1 MQQAHRTRLT
11 LAQKEDLWALFFIA
25 PWLIGFLIFTAGPMI
40 LSFYFSLTRYNIVDA
55 PIFTGLEN
63 YVRAFTRDP
72 LFWHSLRVTIYYGAL
87 ALPLG
92 LITGFSLSMLLNQK
106 VPGVSVWR
114 TIYFLPSVIAG
125 VAVAIVWSRI
135 FSPQVGILNPF
146 LESTL
151 GIKGPG
157 WFTDPNWAVPGLV
170 IMSLWGVG
178 GGVIIYL
185 AGLQGIPTSLFDAA
199 KVDGASALQ
208 RFRHVT
214 LPMMTPVIFYTLVL
228 GLIGAFQYFTEVYV
242 ISGGSGGPQRATLFY
257 NLYLY
262 QNAFKYNEMG
272 YASALAWVLF
282 IIVLALT
289 LLVFRSSVMWVYYEG
304 EVRKR

>member
-1 MQQAHRTRLT
+1 MQQMRKSRLT
-11 LAQKEDLWALFFIA
+11 LAQKEDLWAIFFIA
-25 PWLIGFLIFTAGPMI
+25 PWLIGFVVFTAGPMI

-55 PIFTGLEN
+55 PIFTGFEN
-63 YVRAFTRDP
+63 YARAFTRDP

-92 LITGFSLSMLLNQK
+92 LVTGFSLSMLLNQK

-114 TIYFLPSVIAG
+114 TIYFLPSVVAG

-146 LESTL
+146 LEDAF
-151 GIKGPG
+151 GIKAPG
-157 WFTDPNWAVPGLV
+157 WFTDPSWAVPGLV

-178 GGVIIYL
+178 GGIIIYL

-199 KVDGASALQ
+199 KVDGANALQ

-214 LPMMTPVIFYTLVL
+214 LPMMTPIIFYTLVL

-242 ISGGSGGPQRATLFY
+242 QRRQWRAATC
-257 NLYLY
+257 
-262 QNAFKYNEMG
+262 NA
-272 YASALAWVLF
+272 
-282 IIVLALT
+282 
-289 LLVFRSSVMWVYYEG
+289 LLQPLPLPECVQVQ
-304 EVRKR
+304 

>member
-1 MQQAHRTRLT
+1 MQQTDKSRLT

-25 PWLIGFLIFTAGPMI
+25 PWLIGFVIFTAGPMI

-55 PIFTGLEN
+55 PIFTGIEN

-146 LESTL
+146 LESTF
-151 GIKGPG
+151 GIEGPG

-199 KVDGASALQ
+199 KVDGANALQ

-272 YASALAWVLF
+272 YASALAWVLLL
-282 IIVLALT
+282 IIALFT
-289 LLVFRSSVMWVYYEG
+289 AVAFWTSKYWVHYENERG
-304 EVRKR
+304 

>member
-1 MQQAHRTRLT
+1 MQPVHKSRLT

-25 PWLIGFLIFTAGPMI
+25 PWLIGFVLFTAGPMI

-55 PIFTGLEN
+55 PIFTGFEN

-72 LFWHSLRVTIYYGAL
+72 LFWHSLRVTMYYGAL

-92 LITGFSLSMLLNQK
+92 LITGFSLSLLLNQK

-146 LESTL
+146 LENAF
-151 GIKGPG
+151 GIQGPG
-157 WFTDPNWAVPGLV
+157 WFTEPNWAVPGLV

-185 AGLQGIPTSLFDAA
+185 AGLQGIPTALFDAA
-199 KVDGASALQ
+199 KVDGANAMQ

-214 LPMMTPVIFYTLVL
+214 VPMMTPIIFYTLVL

-262 QNAFKYNEMG
+262 QNAFKYKEMG
-272 YASALAWVLF
+272 YASTMAWVLF

-289 LLVFRSSVMWVYYEG
+289 LLVFRSSVLWVYYEG
-304 EVRKR
+304 EVRRR

>member
-1 MQQAHRTRLT
+1 MRKSRLT
-11 LAQKEDLWALFFIA
+11 LAQKEDLWAIFFIA
-25 PWLIGFLIFTAGPMI
+25 PWLIGFVVFTAGPMI

-55 PIFTGLEN
+55 PIFTGFEN
-63 YVRAFTRDP
+63 YARAFTRDP

-92 LITGFSLSMLLNQK
+92 LVTGFSLSMLLNQK

-114 TIYFLPSVIAG
+114 TIYFLPSVVAG

-146 LESTL
+146 LEDAF
-151 GIKGPG
+151 GIKAPG
-157 WFTDPNWAVPGLV
+157 WFTDPSWAVPGLV

-178 GGVIIYL
+178 GGIIIYL

-199 KVDGASALQ
+199 KVDGANALQ

-214 LPMMTPVIFYTLVL
+214 LPMMTPIIFYTLVL

-289 LLVFRSSVMWVYYEG
+289 LLVFRSSVLWVYYEG
-304 EVRKR
+304 EVRRR

>member
-1 MQQAHRTRLT
+1 MQQIHKSRFT

-25 PWLIGFLIFTAGPMI
+25 PWLVGFVLFTAGPML
-40 LSFYFSLTRYNIVDA
+40 LSFYFSLTRYNIVDP
-55 PIFTGLEN
+55 PIFTGFEN
-63 YVRAFTRDP
+63 YVRAFVRDP

-92 LITGFSLSMLLNQK
+92 LIAGFSLSLLLNQK

-135 FSPQVGILNPF
+135 FSPQIGILNPF
-146 LESTL
+146 LESNF

-157 WFTDPNWAVPGLV
+157 WFTDPDWAVPGLV

-178 GGVIIYL
+178 GGIIIYL

-199 KVDGASALQ
+199 KVDGANVLQ

-214 LPMMTPVIFYTLVL
+214 LPMMTPVLFYTLVL

-282 IIVLALT
+282 LVVLALT
-289 LLVFRSSVMWVYYEG
+289 LLVFRSSVLWVYYEG
-304 EVRKR
+304 EVRRR